1 MDGVT
6 KTASLLKLVRML
18 PLLAFCFTPHALTK
32 PRQKQY
38 FKEGLPSYTWSGF
51 YMESLFPTAC
61 I

>member
-38 FKEGLPSYTWSGF
+38 FKEGLPSTKVSAGLYLA
-51 YMESLFPTAC
+51 EC
-61 I
+61 